1 MTPASRGQLAR
12 MLGAF
17 GSAGVG
23 RFDVG
28 ALDHG
33 SGKMSLRL
41 DWDRGMLWR
50 AAGWIAGRNATGSS
64 LYIRPARSLEAH
76 PWVLV
81 DGLTGGTLARLREG
95 HPPGLVVETSP
106 GRFQAWVR
114 VAMALP
120 APGRGAIARALARR
134 YVGDPHGAGGDGLGR
149 LAGTTNRKP
158 GRRRPDGQAPFAR
171 VRHTSNSM
179 VAVSVPNDT
188 NGPPPPRQV
197 EGEGPRLPGRTIP
210 STRRRSR
217 SERDFAIACRLT
229 ERGAGDEAIA
239 AAIHAVRGSDPEGVR
254 ADYLD
259 RTIRAAR
266 RRIGEERCT

>member
-17 GSAGVG
+17 ESAGVG

-28 ALDHG
+28 ALEHG
-33 SGKMSLRL
+33 SGKMSLRA
-41 DWDRGMLWR
+41 DWDRGTLWR

-64 LYIRPARSLEAH
+64 IYIRPARSLEAH

-114 VAMALP
+114 VAKALP
-120 APGRGAIARALARR
+120 APGRGEIARALAWR
-134 YVGDPHGAGGDGLGR
+134 YVGDPDGAGGDGLGR

-158 GRRRPDGQAPFAR
+158 ERRRSDGQAPFAR
-171 VRHTSNSM
+171 LRHTSKSV
-179 VAVSVPNDT
+179 VAVGALNDT
-188 NGPPPPRQV
+188 NGPTPPRRT
-197 EGEGPRLPGRTIP
+197 EGEGTRLHGRGIP
-210 STRRRSR
+210 SPQRRSR
-217 SERDFAIACRLT
+217 SERDFAIACRLV
-229 ERGAGDEAIA
+229 ERGVGDEAIA
-239 AAIHAVRGSDPEGVR
+239 AAIHSVWGSDPEVR

-266 RRIGEERCT
+266 RRTGA

>member
-1 MTPASRGQLAR
+1 

-158 GRRRPDGQAPFAR
+158 GRRRPDGQAPFAPGPAHVEQHGRCKRSKRHERSASAPAGGGRRPPLARAHHPEHAEEVPKRARLRHR
-171 VRHTSNSM
+171 V
-179 VAVSVPNDT
+179 P
-188 NGPPPPRQV
+188 
-197 EGEGPRLPGRTIP
+197 
-210 STRRRSR
+210 
-217 SERDFAIACRLT
+217 
-229 ERGAGDEAIA
+229 
-239 AAIHAVRGSDPEGVR
+239 
-254 ADYLD
+254 AD
-259 RTIRAAR
+259 
-266 RRIGEERCT
+266 